1 MGKGEKVKPKSK
13 PKPSP
18 PSSDES
24 DIDASDESSDESSDD
39 EVNNLISKMDKKSK
53 NFIAKL
59 MEELEKTQAT
69 LAKQEKLYVTCKK
82 ALASERSE
90 VETLRLEVDQSESVI
105 VTFGVNCAPI
115 LVPLAPSI
123 LHPD

>member
-1 MGKGEKVKPKSK
+1 
-13 PKPSP
+13 
-18 PSSDES
+18 
-24 DIDASDESSDESSDD
+24 
-39 EVNNLISKMDKKSK
+39 MDKKSK

-90 VETLRLEVDQSESVI
+90 VETLRLEVDQAESVI
-105 VTFGVNCAPI
+105 VTFGANHAPI
-115 LVPLAPSI
+115 LVPSAQTVHQSCAQTNTISKRTETSFHLWRKLCTI
-123 LHPD
+123 LR